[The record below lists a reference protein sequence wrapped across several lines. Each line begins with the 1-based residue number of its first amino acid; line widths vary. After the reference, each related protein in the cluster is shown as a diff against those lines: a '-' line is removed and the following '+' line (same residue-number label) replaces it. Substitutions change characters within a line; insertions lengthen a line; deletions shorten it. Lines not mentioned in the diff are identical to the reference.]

1 VARYLAIL
9 LSTLLGLNVVLGVTG
24 GPVGGPIGGPA
35 GGITICLGHDHH
47 TAPAADHA
55 DHTHA
60 HADCDDQQVHLHLA
74 DHADCCCADL
84 PLTVT
89 EAPDYAR
96 TDSELPAPHAAE
108 AFPID
113 LPPLSSG
120 THQWRP
126 PLPTPGEDPCAQTPR
141 RLARTIQLRL

>member
-1 VARYLAIL
+1 MARYLAIL
-9 LSTLLGLNVVLGVTG
+9 LSTLLGLNVVLGAASSQTG
-24 GPVGGPIGGPA
+24 GPT
-35 GGITICLGHDHH
+35 GGITICLGHAHH
-47 TAPAADHA
+47 TPPAAAHA
-55 DHTHA
+55 EHA

-96 TDSELPAPHAAE
+96 TDSEPPAPHAAG
-108 AFPID
+108 AFPLD
-113 LPPLSSG
+113 LPPLASA

-126 PLPTPGEDPCAQTPR
+126 PLPTPGEDPCAQTPH
-141 RLARTIQLRL
+141 RLARTTQLRL

>member
-1 VARYLAIL
+1 MARYLAIL

-55 DHTHA
+55 EHA
-60 HADCDDQQVHLHLA
+60 HAECDDEQVHLHLA
-74 DHADCCCADL
+74 EHADCCCANL
-84 PLTVT
+84 PLTVA
-89 EAPDYAR
+89 EAPEFAR

-108 AFPID
+108 SFPLD
-113 LPPLSSG
+113 LPPVASAADQRQ
-120 THQWRP
+120 T
-126 PLPTPGEDPCAQTPR
+126 PLPPPGEEPCAQTPR
-141 RLARTIQLRL
+141 RHVRTIQLRL